1 MFALPLTEVR
11 EIVELSKG
19 RVQTVQTRPVLV
31 VRDQPMP
38 FVLLPE
44 TYRFADGILS
54 GKTSDTPAHAIVFGY
69 AGNEVALG
77 VDRLVGK
84 EDLVIKPLCAELTA
98 VPGLAGMAIRGDGK
112 VTLILDPSGFAD
124 FATSRQRLRRN
135 ESEEEMSDRS
145 LQPA

>member
-1 MFALPLTEVR
+1 
-11 EIVELSKG
+11 
-19 RVQTVQTRPVLV
+19 
-31 VRDQPMP
+31 MP

-54 GKTSDTPAHAIVFGY
+54 GDVVSQPEHAIVFGP
-69 AGNEVALG
+69 AGSEVALG

-84 EDLVIKPLCAELTA
+84 EDLVIKPLCPELTA

-124 FATSRQRLRRN
+124 FATTRQRLAKAAAP
-135 ESEEEMSDRS
+135 
-145 LQPA
+145 QPEPALA